1 MKRTWIALPSLL
13 ALPLT
18 LSTSAV
24 AQTSTPAPK
33 GGQMG
38 GMGKED
44 HPHIGSAIKALENA
58 KNQLSAAAHD
68 FDGHRAKALE
78 HVNQA
83 LEECREAL
91 RSDKK

>member
-1 MKRTWIALPSLL
+1 MKRTWLALPSLL
-13 ALPLT
+13 ALALA

-24 AQTSTPAPK
+24 AQAPAAAPK

-44 HPHIGSAIKALENA
+44 HPHIESAIKALENA

-68 FDGHRAKALE
+68 FDGHRSKALE

-83 LEECREAL
+83 LEECRAAL
-91 RSDKK
+91 KSDKK